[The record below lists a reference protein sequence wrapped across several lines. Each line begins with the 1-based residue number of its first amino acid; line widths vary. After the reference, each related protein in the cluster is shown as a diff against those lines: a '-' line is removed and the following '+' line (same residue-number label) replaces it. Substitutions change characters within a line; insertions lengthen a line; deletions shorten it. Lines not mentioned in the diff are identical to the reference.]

1 MSLDGPTAVRILGE
15 KLGRQ
20 FVGKNVEVG
29 VRREAD
35 GNLNIIFLKDGE
47 TVGSCLVVP
56 EAKKAFGFVTK
67 QGMGKSSFEADL
79 DDFVDLLKNF

>member
-1 MSLDGPTAVRILGE
+1 MDGPTAIRVLGE

-20 FVGKNVEVG
+20 FVGGQVEVG

-35 GNLNIIFLKDGE
+35 GNLNIIFMKEGE

-56 EAKKAFGFVTK
+56 EAKRAFGFVTK
-67 QGMGKSSFEADL
+67 EGLGKSSFEADL
-79 DDFVDLLKNF
+79 EDCVDLLKKF

>member
-1 MSLDGPTAVRILGE
+1 MSLDGPTAIRILGE
-15 KLGRQ
+15 KLGKQ
-20 FVGKNVEVG
+20 FVGGKVEVG

-35 GNLNIIFLKDGE
+35 GNLNIIFIKEGE

-67 QGMGKSSFEADL
+67 EGLGKSSFEADL
-79 DDFVDLLKNF
+79 EDFVDLLKNF